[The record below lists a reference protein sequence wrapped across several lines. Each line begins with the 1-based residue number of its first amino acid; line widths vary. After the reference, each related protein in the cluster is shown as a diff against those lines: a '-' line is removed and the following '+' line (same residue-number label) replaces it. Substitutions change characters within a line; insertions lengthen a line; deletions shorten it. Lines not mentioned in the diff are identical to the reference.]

1 MNLNEKIKKGKKI
14 KELKKGEL
22 FKLKDSDTATI
33 WVRDEYVRALK
44 KYSTYKFND
53 INHEKLL
60 QGNQEVFT
68 GFTF

>member
-1 MNLNEKIKKGKKI
+1 MRIKY
-14 KELKKGEL
+14 LKKGEF
-22 FKLKDSDTATI
+22 FKIKDSEKADV
-33 WVRDEYVRALK
+33 WVRDEYVRELK

-60 QGNQEVFT
+60 QGDREVYV

>member
-1 MNLNEKIKKGKKI
+1 MAMRIKY
-14 KELKKGEL
+14 LKKGEF
-22 FKLKDSDTATI
+22 FKIKDSEKADV
-33 WVRDEYVRALK
+33 WVRDEYVRELK

-60 QGNQEVFT
+60 QGDREVYV